1 MLLTVRWF
9 VPPGWA
15 YLMTP
20 DIARRLYLES
30 RYRPF
35 FWVDDVHV
43 TGTLAK
49 MAGVG
54 RLSMNSNFTTDAESI
69 IMWTKRDVAKELK

>member
-1 MLLTVRWF
+1 
-9 VPPGWA
+9 
-15 YLMTP
+15 MTP

-49 MAGVG
+49 MAGVP
-54 RLSMNSNFTTDAESI
+54 RTRVNENFTTEAESTTA
-69 IMWTKRDVAKELK
+69 WSNSDVPKEWK